1 MFSNSIDILFGSLS
15 ISYNLCLRLWTCGV
29 TPTQPKRGQ
38 DLGELDSG
46 SYLTLLNLTL
56 PHRQTRREELNL
68 P

>member
-1 MFSNSIDILFGSLS
+1 MFSNSIDILFESLS

-29 TPTQPKRGQ
+29 TPTHQRGQ